1 MSRASSSRA
10 SIDQAPTIA
19 EKPTPSPQDLVPEL
33 LAPAGGPA
41 AFRAALAGGADA
53 IYCGLGNDF
62 NARRGADNFDDASFQ
77 EACREAHVAGA
88 RVFVTMNVLVTDDEM
103 PAALALAA
111 RAVRLGA
118 DALIIQDWGLAAEV
132 AHRFPQVEVHVSTQ
146 ANIQDPRGVQWC
158 AAQGYERVTLSREL
172 SLEEIAACCATGT
185 DCEVF
190 GHGALCFCY
199 SGLCSMSALRGSRS
213 ANRGLCAQPCRLP
226 HELYNAQGKRL
237 GPAAWERGLC
247 PKDAL
252 SLDHLG
258 ELAAMGV
265 GSLKIEG
272 RMKAPDYVL
281 AVVGAYRCG
290 LDQIAQARAQELE
303 PELRDQLFRQL
314 KRAFNRDFTDAYL
327 LGASGNSLMS
337 YGRSNNRGELVGHVV
352 RAKGHQATV
361 YTQAPL
367 GKGDLLELRPQDH
380 PETFLTTNAPRDVA
394 ADSQVVCGVKR
405 PVPAGTPVR
414 LLRSQEAIAAAER
427 LQSAAYPAK
436 RPVAMRITCK
446 LGQPLAI
453 ELCAL
458 PRRDAPAVT
467 VAVQGAAVE
476 PARTKAVTVQD
487 LQEHAGRLG
496 QSPFVAASIAV
507 DMDEGCGLGF
517 SAVHRLRSQATDALE
532 QALKAPYEERVSQV
546 EAPPSWKQWCEQVA
560 AWRQRANLPVGAFAP
575 KGEGALRQAAQNAQ
589 VCCLVTT
596 PECAQAAL
604 EAGATRLYAPAD
616 ALAQG
621 GFPECTI
628 PWLDEVCRIK
638 DHERLDRWVAPD
650 APCAVGSMSEFA
662 LAAQRGASLEIRPC
676 IGVSNR
682 SCVTALEEAG
692 AAGFWLSHEL
702 TVAQMAP
709 VCAATSLPCGLVVY
723 GQERAMTSE
732 HCVLQMADACSG
744 HCDTC
749 GLRAQKLYL
758 KNIDGRA
765 LPVTTDLQ
773 GRSRI
778 YWDQPLDAVPKLR
791 ELLGAGLTRFMV
803 DATLLD
809 AEKTAA
815 SVSRLCR
822 ALDAVAAGE
831 PVPAQEAGSTLGHLF
846 SPVD

>member
-1 MSRASSSRA
+1 M
-10 SIDQAPTIA
+10 DA
-19 EKPTPSPQDLVPEL
+19 EKPVPLPQDLVCEL

-53 IYCGLGNDF
+53 VYCGLGNDF

-77 EACREAHVAGA
+77 KACQEAHVAGA

-132 AHRFPQVEVHVSTQ
+132 GRRFPQAEVHVSTQ
-146 ANIQDPRGVQWC
+146 ANIQDPRGIQWC
-158 AAQGYERVTLSREL
+158 AAHGYERVTLSREL
-172 SLEEIAACCATGT
+172 SLEEIAACCATGVE
-185 DCEVF
+185 CEVF

-226 HELYNAQGKRL
+226 HELYSAQGKRL
-237 GPAAWERGLC
+237 GPVAWERGLC

-258 ELAAMGV
+258 ELVLMGV
-265 GSLKIEG
+265 GSLKVEG

-281 AVVGAYRCG
+281 AVVSAYRSA
-290 LDQIAQARAQELE
+290 LDHVARVRSRELD
-303 PELRDQLFRQL
+303 PEVRDSLFRQL
-314 KRAFNRDFTDAYL
+314 KRAFNRDFTDGYL
-327 LGASGNSLMS
+327 MGISDNSLMS
-337 YGRSNNRGELVGHVV
+337 YERSNNRGELVGHVV
-352 RAKGHQATV
+352 RAQGHEAAI

-367 GKGDLLELRPQDH
+367 GKGDLLELRPKDH
-380 PETFLTTNAPRDVA
+380 PETFLTTNAPRDVE

-414 LLRSQEAIAAAER
+414 LLRSQEAIVAAER
-427 LQSAAYPAK
+427 LQSAPYSSK
-436 RPVAMRITCK
+436 RPVSMHIICK
-446 LGQPLAI
+446 LGQPLSI
-453 ELCAL
+453 QLCAL
-458 PRRDAPAVT
+458 PRRDASA
-467 VAVQGAAVE
+467 VAVSVQGPVVE
-476 PARTKAVTVQD
+476 AARTKAVTAQD

-496 QSPFVAASIAV
+496 QSPFVAASITV
-507 DMDEGCGLGF
+507 DIDEGCGLGF
-517 SAVHRLRSQATDALE
+517 STVHRLRSQAADALE
-532 QALKAPYEERVSQV
+532 EAICAPYEKRVGEV
-546 EAPPSWKQWCEQVA
+546 AAPPSWRQWCEQVA
-560 AWRQRANLPVGAFAP
+560 SWRQDAGLTAGKPGP
-575 KGEGALRQAAQNAQ
+575 KGEAALRQAAQEAQ
-589 VCCLVTT
+589 VCCVVST
-596 PECAQAAL
+596 PEGAQAAL
-604 EAGATRLYAPAD
+604 AAGATRLYAPAD

-621 GFPECTI
+621 GFPQETI
-628 PWLDEVCRIK
+628 PWLDEVCRLK
-638 DHERLDRWVAPD
+638 DHGRLDRWVVPE

-662 LAAQRGASLEIRPC
+662 LAQQRGAAPEIRPC

-692 AAGFWLSHEL
+692 ASGFWLSHEL

-815 SVSRLCR
+815 SVSRLR
-822 ALDAVAAGE
+822 EALEAVATGG
-831 PVPAQEAGSTLGHLF
+831 PLPAPEAGSVRGHLF
-846 SPVD
+846 SPVE